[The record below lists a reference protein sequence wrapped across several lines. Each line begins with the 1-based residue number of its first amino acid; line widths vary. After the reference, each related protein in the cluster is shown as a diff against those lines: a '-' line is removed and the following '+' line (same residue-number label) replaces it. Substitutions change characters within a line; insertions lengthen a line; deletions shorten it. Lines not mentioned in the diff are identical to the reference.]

1 MPYWLPN
8 GTILYNAL
16 VDFWRDEHKKAGY
29 KEVVSPLVNKKELFI
44 TSGHFNHFW
53 QDMFHFET
61 EEGEEY
67 ALKAMNCPNA
77 MILFKHKSRSY
88 RELPLRLSDI
98 DTLHRNEL
106 SGTLN
111 GLLRVREFKQDDA
124 HIYVAEDQIE
134 EEFKNI
140 FKLVERFYSV
150 FGMDYYFR
158 FSTRPDNFMGDIETW
173 DKAEKNLKKILDDSG
188 KKYILGKKEGAF
200 YGPKIDILM
209 NDILGREWQTGT
221 IQLDFQMPK
230 RFGLVYIGED
240 GKKHTP
246 VVIHKVIYGSLERFI
261 GILIEHYGGAFPIW
275 LSPVQAIVLPI
286 TERNT
291 QYANSLRV
299 QLENEGIRAESNTR
313 QETLKAKI
321 RDAQV
326 QKIPYI
332 LVVGDREESTQ
343 SVAVRLRNGQD
354 LGALKIK
361 DSLGV
366 IKKAIAEKQNIE

>member
-1 MPYWLPN
+1 M
-8 GTILYNAL
+8 
-16 VDFWRDEHKKAGY
+16 
-29 KEVVSPLVNKKELFI
+29 
-44 TSGHFNHFW
+44 
-53 QDMFHFET
+53 
-61 EEGEEY
+61 
-67 ALKAMNCPNA
+67 
-77 MILFKHKSRSY
+77 
-88 RELPLRLSDI
+88 
-98 DTLHRNEL
+98 
-106 SGTLN
+106 
-111 GLLRVREFKQDDA
+111 
-124 HIYVAEDQIE
+124 
-134 EEFKNI
+134 
-140 FKLVERFYSV
+140 
-150 FGMDYYFR
+150 
-158 FSTRPDNFMGDIETW
+158 
-173 DKAEKNLKKILDDSG
+173 
-188 KKYILGKKEGAF
+188 
-200 YGPKIDILM
+200 
-209 NDILGREWQTGT
+209 
-221 IQLDFQMPK
+221 
-230 RFGLVYIGED
+230 
-240 GKKHTP
+240 
-246 VVIHKVIYGSLERFI
+246 
-261 GILIEHYGGAFPIW
+261 IEHYGGAFPIW